1 MDARLKA
8 AETILERG
16 VRFRLPAPFW
26 KRLLKKDWITI
37 RHLKA
42 GTILEIA
49 RVVLGAKLE
58 NAIALGD
65 YEFLAKAVEPCTRC
79 IAIAVLNDKKQIDRD
94 TDKLTERLLWQV
106 SAESLIDIFLKIAVM
121 NRVSDFTIIT
131 RFLLNQTTMMTERKN
146 LGQTENGS

>member
-1 MDARLKA
+1 M
-8 AETILERG
+8 
-16 VRFRLPAPFW
+16 
-26 KRLLKKDWITI
+26 
-37 RHLKA
+37 KA

-65 YEFLAKAVEPCTRC
+65 YEFLAKAVGSCARS